1 MKHRDPLGMHSAL
14 LAFSL
19 ALGLPAASAGETN
32 PTTAIGTSDNVEA
45 KLSSEFAGFLGSPE
59 QAHAVVDGLRQ
70 STAFFYVKP
79 GTPDATIEPPTGT
92 MGYGNVRIA
101 LRLAQAELST
111 FGIAQPSAEELSAI
125 LLGGEING
133 APVDGI
139 LALRAEGMGWGQIA
153 RQYGMTV
160 GQLMGKGAG
169 LTKQSYIPSQASA
182 GGKSARGPTGKATHS
197 SQAHTNGYI
206 PSGNDKALGSG
217 IVSATGESVS
227 VTRSDGG
234 KGLAHKP
241 ATADTHGGGMVSAAG
256 GQHASPAGASNAGGG
271 SKALAPGLAR
281 KN

>member
-1 MKHRDPLGMHSAL
+1 MKHRDPLRMHSAL

-19 ALGLPAASAGETN
+19 ALGLPAASAGETHT
-32 PTTAIGTSDNVEA
+32 TTAIGTSDNVEA

-70 STAFFYVKP
+70 STAFFYAKP

-111 FGIAQPSAEELSAI
+111 FGIAQPSADELSAI

-153 RQYGMTV
+153 QQYGMTV

-169 LTKQSYIPSQASA
+169 LTKQSYIPSQAST
-182 GGKSARGPTGKATHS
+182 GGKSARGSTGKTTHS
-197 SQAHTNGYI
+197 SQARTNGYI
-206 PSGNDKALGSG
+206 PSANDKALGSG
-217 IVSATGESVS
+217 IVSAMGESVS

-234 KGLAHKP
+234 KGPAHKP
-241 ATADTHGGGMVSAAG
+241 ASADTHGSGMVSAG
-256 GQHASPAGASNAGGG
+256 GQHASLAGASNAGGG
-271 SKALAPGLAR
+271 AKALAPGLAR